1 MVSETGKGIK
11 FGIVPK
17 LLISILVPLFVI
29 LSVMGLFLGFQ
40 GASTIEGVMRKN
52 VTAASQ
58 AAANEVDAYL
68 KRYEGITD
76 SLAATQLLQDIVGG
90 QTGIS
95 GNEAYNELLNTLR
108 MIYEDN
114 QDEIAF
120 VWVADF
126 RSGELL
132 QSDGALY
139 GRGDLDFATRD
150 WYIKV
155 MEKQDSILTGAY
167 DSISSDESMVTMA
180 SPVFVNGEI
189 QGVVGMDLSVNRIDQ
204 LILSQVKI
212 GDTGYITFYDTENNI
227 LYHPDENV
235 LGTNA
240 VDANYSDFMLQAIV
254 ERQSLDAVR
263 YNRNG
268 TDYYGSTIPLTDFDY
283 MVLGVM
289 PVAEFTQQI
298 TGIVRILVIGVV
310 LCGLILA
317 AICVLVALSVT
328 RPLARLNTVVGRLAD
343 GELDVDFQNRGSDE
357 VAALGNN
364 VSRIVERLR
373 EYIRYI
379 DEIAQVLAQISQGNL
394 VFTLHNQYAGEFAKV
409 KEALLT
415 IQRTLSTTLL
425 SIAQSADQVNMGAE
439 QIANG
444 AQALAQG
451 ATEQASSVQELSAA
465 VQDLSR
471 QANEESLQAEESG
484 NYLHKINEEVEKSNE
499 QMELMRKAMDE
510 ISTQS
515 SAIGSIIKTIDDIA
529 FQTNILALNA
539 AVEAARAGTAGKG
552 FAVVADEVRNLAA
565 KSAAAAKE
573 TNDLIASSIQAV
585 KNGEQLT
592 ELTAQS
598 LEVVGK
604 DISHILE
611 IVSQVAGAYRDQAGK
626 LSEIA
631 TGVDQIANVVQTNS
645 ATAEQS
651 AAASEELSGQAGIMR
666 QQVLHFKLEGSC
678 ASGPSVP
685 AELPAGLPLQSSED
699 KY

>member
-1 MVSETGKGIK
+1 
-11 FGIVPK
+11 
-17 LLISILVPLFVI
+17 
-29 LSVMGLFLGFQ
+29 
-40 GASTIEGVMRKN
+40 
-52 VTAASQ
+52 
-58 AAANEVDAYL
+58 
-68 KRYEGITD
+68 
-76 SLAATQLLQDIVGG
+76 
-90 QTGIS
+90 
-95 GNEAYNELLNTLR
+95 

-120 VWVADF
+120 IWVADF
-126 RSGELL
+126 KSGELL

-139 GRGDLDFATRD
+139 GRADLDFATRD

-167 DSISSDESMVTMA
+167 DSISSDETMVTMA

-235 LGTNA
+235 MGTNA
-240 VDANYSDFMLQAIV
+240 ADANYSDFMLQAIV

-268 TDYYGSTIPLTDFDY
+268 TDYYGSTVPLTDFDY

-310 LCGLILA
+310 FCGLILA
-317 AICVLVALSVT
+317 AICVLMALSVT

-343 GELDVDFQNRGSDE
+343 GELDVEFQNRGSDE

-379 DEIAQVLAQISQGNL
+379 NEIAQVLDQIGQGNL

-409 KEALLT
+409 KEALLA
-415 IQRTLSTTLL
+415 IQHTLSTTLL
-425 SIAQSADQVNMGAE
+425 SIAQSADQVNIGAE

-552 FAVVADEVRNLAA
+552 FAVVAEEVRNLAA

-585 KNGEQLT
+585 KNGEQIT

-598 LEVVGK
+598 LEVVGE

-611 IVSQVAGAYRDQAGK
+611 IVSKVAVAYREQAGK

-678 ASGPSVP
+678 ASSQSAP
-685 AELPAGLPLQSSED
+685 AELPVSLPLQSSED

>member
-1 MVSETGKGIK
+1 MVRYTGKQSGNRIK

-29 LSVMGLFLGFQ
+29 LTVMGLFLGFQ
-40 GASTIEGVMRKN
+40 GASTIEGVMRNN

-68 KRYEGITD
+68 KRYQGITD
-76 SLAATQLLQDIVGG
+76 SLASTQLLQDIVGG

-95 GNEAYNELLNTLR
+95 GNGAYNELLNTLR

-120 VWVADF
+120 IWVADF
-126 RSGELL
+126 KSGELL

-139 GRGDLDFATRD
+139 GRADLDFATRD

-167 DSISSDESMVTMA
+167 DSISSDETMVTMA

-227 LYHPDENV
+227 LYHPDEKV
-235 LGTNA
+235 MGTNA

-268 TDYYGSTIPLTDFDY
+268 TDYYGSTVPLTDFDY

-310 LCGLILA
+310 FCGLILA
-317 AICVLVALSVT
+317 AICVLMALSVT

-343 GELDVDFQNRGSDE
+343 GELDVEFQNRGSDE

-364 VSRIVERLR
+364 VE
-373 EYIRYI
+373 
-379 DEIAQVLAQISQGNL
+379 
-394 VFTLHNQYAGEFAKV
+394 
-409 KEALLT
+409 LLT
-415 IQRTLSTTLL
+415 
-425 SIAQSADQVNMGAE
+425 
-439 QIANG
+439 
-444 AQALAQG
+444 
-451 ATEQASSVQELSAA
+451 
-465 VQDLSR
+465 
-471 QANEESLQAEESG
+471 
-484 NYLHKINEEVEKSNE
+484 KSPCIP
-499 QMELMRKAMDE
+499 LK
-510 ISTQS
+510 
-515 SAIGSIIKTIDDIA
+515 
-529 FQTNILALNA
+529 
-539 AVEAARAGTAGKG
+539 
-552 FAVVADEVRNLAA
+552 
-565 KSAAAAKE
+565 
-573 TNDLIASSIQAV
+573 
-585 KNGEQLT
+585 
-592 ELTAQS
+592 
-598 LEVVGK
+598 
-604 DISHILE
+604 
-611 IVSQVAGAYRDQAGK
+611 Y
-626 LSEIA
+626 
-631 TGVDQIANVVQTNS
+631 
-645 ATAEQS
+645 
-651 AAASEELSGQAGIMR
+651 GIMGKSER
-666 QQVLHFKLEGSC
+666 GEGDW
-678 ASGPSVP
+678 SV
-685 AELPAGLPLQSSED
+685 S
-699 KY
+699 